1 MGQPIAMNLLRAGYR
16 VAAYARKPYAVQP
29 LLEQNADIYHSPVE
43 LAQNCDVII
52 TNVSET
58 SDVES
63 IVLGSD
69 GMIHGLRAGGLV
81 IDMSTISPEAT
92 RHIAKKLAEHNIDML
107 DAPVSG
113 GPQGAIDGNLSIM
126 VGGKKK
132 LFEKALPLF
141 QVIGKNITHI
151 GDHGAGQTAK
161 ACNQLI
167 VAQMMTAVA
176 EAFIFAQASGVD
188 PAKVREA
195 LMGGF
200 ASSRILEIHGQRML
214 SGDFTPGFKSKL
226 HKKDLNIVMQEAQHL
241 GLTLE
246 ATQLSQKYMEAL
258 TDNEADSSAIFTAI
272 QTHNTRQETPS

>member
-16 VAAYARKPYAVQP
+16 VAAYARKPYVVQP

-141 QVIGKNITHI
+141 QVIGKNITHV

-258 TDNEADSSAIFTAI
+258 TDNEADSSAIFTAV
-272 QTHNTRQETPS
+272 QKHNTQQKTPS